1 MKNRFIIT
9 ISDIHGSKQYSVHE
23 IIKKVIFFAVLIFL
37 LIGVGTFFYIKF
49 LNNNVDT
56 LRGETQDLK
65 STMVGLKKESE
76 TFKKENAQ
84 LNTLKQQLLLL
95 IDENTDKLSSM
106 DQQLREVEEII
117 GIGPEMN
124 ATFETR
130 IAQVRVH
137 EEKEKEK
144 QADDMQKEIIVATQ
158 MFKDNAQKDKTT
170 AIQKALLLN
179 SIPNGKPLNY
189 KRISS
194 KFGYRIHPVT
204 KKKAFHAGLDLP
216 AKHGT
221 SIYAP
226 ASGVVVFSGKK
237 GAYGNFLLIAHSYGF
252 KTAYGHLSRS
262 VVKSGDYVTKGQRI
276 AYVGSTGRSTG
287 PHLHYE
293 IRYLTKWVDPKAF
306 MFWNLDNINDIAD
319 KIKAVNWKSI
329 IRQTEKLIKLS
340 TK

>member
-23 IIKKVIFFAVLIFL
+23 IIKKVIFFTVLTLI
-37 LIGVGTFFYIKF
+37 LIGIGTFVYIKF
-49 LNNNVDT
+49 LNNNVDK
-56 LRGETQDLK
+56 LNSEAKVLK
-65 STMVGLKKESE
+65 SNMLELKKVSE
-76 TFKKENAQ
+76 TFKKENAE
-84 LNTLKQQLLLL
+84 LNALKQQLVHL
-95 IDENTDKLSSM
+95 IAENSDKLSSM

-117 GIGPEMN
+117 GIGPDMN

-130 IAQVRVH
+130 IAQARVH
-137 EEKEKEK
+137 EEKVKEK
-144 QADDMQKEIIVATQ
+144 QAVELKKEIKEATQ
-158 MFKDNAQKDKTT
+158 MFKETANKDKIT

-194 KFGYRIHPVT
+194 PFGYRTHPVT
-204 KKKAFHAGLDLP
+204 KKKSFHAGLDLP

-262 VVKSGDYVTKGQRI
+262 IVKSGDYVTKGQRI
-276 AYVGSTGRSTG
+276 AYVGNTGRSTG

-329 IRQTEKLIKLS
+329 LKQTESLIRLS

>member
-23 IIKKVIFFAVLIFL
+23 IIKKVIFFIVLTFL
-37 LIGVGTFFYIKF
+37 LIAVGTFFYIKF
-49 LNNNVDT
+49 LNSNVDT
-56 LRGETQDLK
+56 LKGETQTLK
-65 STMVGLKKESE
+65 SNMLKLQEISE

-84 LNTLKQQLLLL
+84 LSAFKQQLLLL
-95 IDENTDKLSSM
+95 IDENTDKLSSV

-117 GIGPEMN
+117 GIGPEVN

-130 IAQVRVH
+130 IAQARRH
-137 EEKEKEK
+137 KEKEKEK
-144 QADDMQKEIIVATQ
+144 QADDIKKEIIVVTK
-158 MFKDNAQKDKTT
+158 MFKDNAKKDKTI

-204 KKKAFHAGLDLP
+204 KKKTFHAGLDLP

-226 ASGVVVFSGKK
+226 ASGVVVFSGEK

-262 VVKSGDYVTKGQRI
+262 VVKSGDYVNKGQRI
-276 AYVGSTGRSTG
+276 AYVGNTGRSTG

-306 MFWNLDNINDIAD
+306 MFWNLDNINDIVG
-319 KIKAVNWKSI
+319 KIEAVNWKSI

>member
-1 MKNRFIIT
+1 MKNRFIVT

-23 IIKKVIFFAVLIFL
+23 IIKKVIFFAILTLL

-49 LNNNVDT
+49 INNNVDK
-56 LRGETQDLK
+56 LKGETQALK
-65 STMVGLKKESE
+65 SNMLELKEVSE

-84 LNTLKQQLLLL
+84 LTLLKKQLLHL
-95 IDENTDKLSSM
+95 IDENSDKLSSM

-130 IAQVRVH
+130 IAQARVH
-137 EEKEKEK
+137 EEKVKEK
-144 QADDMQKEIIVATQ
+144 QADDIKKEVKEATQ
-158 MFKDNAQKDKTT
+158 MFKENVQKDKTT

-179 SIPNGKPLNY
+179 SIPNGRPLNY

-221 SIYAP
+221 PIYAP

-262 VVKSGDYVTKGQRI
+262 AVKSGDYVTKGQRI
-276 AYVGSTGRSTG
+276 ASVGNTGRSTG